1 MSYVEMIMSL
11 RRMVP
16 FILINIL
23 VSAAVVLLIL
33 SWWERR
39 QQDNV
44 ISAAATVQV
53 TVAANEVGTSEPVAG
68 QPTPS
73 APTLP
78 AAAGSPGNTYV
89 VQPGD
94 TLGSISAQLDI
105 SMEDLVAA
113 NNLDNPDLLA
123 VGQELVIPASDES
136 LPELPEAAT
145 EPPPTAEVEPTT
157 QPPPTEPIGAGVVIV
172 EITAVSGPG
181 SLDEELVSIA
191 NFGDS
196 PVALQGWKI
205 IDSAGRE
212 YTFGQVTLFGDG
224 AAIMLH
230 SAVGINGP
238 TDLYW
243 GLDEAVWESGE
254 TVALLDETGTMRA
267 SFVIP

>member
-1 MSYVEMIMSL
+1 MSL

-33 SWWERR
+33 NWWEQR
-39 QQDNV
+39 QQNNV

-53 TVAANEVGTSEPVAG
+53 TAAIGEVATSLPVAG
-68 QPTPS
+68 ETEVP
-73 APTLP
+73 APTQP
-78 AAAGSPGNTYV
+78 AAPESAGNVHV
-89 VQPGD
+89 VQPGE

-123 VGQELVIPASDES
+123 VGQELIIPSAGES
-136 LPELPEAAT
+136 ISELPEATTDAPPAVEGATTPQPIPT
-145 EPPPTAEVEPTT
+145 EPP
-157 QPPPTEPIGAGVVIV
+157 GAGVVIV
-172 EITAVSGPG
+172 EITAVTGPG
-181 SLDEELVSIA
+181 ELNQELVSIA

-196 PVALQGWKI
+196 PVALQGWKVV
-205 IDSAGRE
+205 DSAGRE

-238 TDLYW
+238 TDLFW

-254 TVALLDETGTMRA
+254 TVSLLDQTGSVRA